1 MTLKELEY
9 TNKTLSGIKN
19 DVLKFSWVAFLV
31 FVAISSMIGD
41 TIILIATI
49 KYKAIKLNKTIV
61 VAIQHIAVCDLMVV
75 LTYVLPKI
83 ISIIAGE
90 WVFGNIACDLIP
102 YTNFFVFSTG
112 MFLVSFMTTIK
123 MLHIKYPLRFVR
135 YTSTKMAHCLCSA
148 SWIGALVCLTLIIF
162 IYKDSN
168 EIFSYR
174 GYGCIFT
181 NTVEKLSFL
190 RPIVAALCFFGPA
203 CVVTATTGYILV
215 KAKGTA
221 ERIHRNMKWQG
232 TLATIL
238 TALFY
243 IVSAAPQLLYRFL
256 EHVYSSEYKSN
267 THLFVHFYRVA
278 DSFLLFNTI
287 SNFYI
292 YCLTITSFRAFVHKT
307 ICCGQT
313 FARNSPSSQDNSKLH
328 NNMIHTYLNPK
339 CAPPA
344 TH

>member
-19 DVLKFSWVAFLV
+19 DVLKYSWVAFLI

-49 KYKAIKLNKTIV
+49 KYKAIKLKKTIV
-61 VAIQHIAVCDLMVV
+61 AIIQHIAVCDLMVV
-75 LTYVLPKI
+75 FTSVLPKI

-90 WVFGNIACDLIP
+90 WVFGNLACDLTP
-102 YTNFFVFSTG
+102 YAKFFVISTG
-112 MFLVSFMTTIK
+112 MFLVSAMTTIK
-123 MLHIKYPLRFVR
+123 MLHVKYPLRFVR
-135 YTSTKMAHCLCSA
+135 FTSTKMAHCICSA
-148 SWIGALVCLTLIIF
+148 CWIGALVCLTLIIF
-162 IYKDSN
+162 VYKDSDQ
-168 EIFSYR
+168 IFSYR
-174 GYGCIFT
+174 GYECIFT

-190 RPIVAALCFFGPA
+190 RPIIAALCMFGPA

-215 KAKGTA
+215 KAKGSA
-221 ERIHRNMKWQG
+221 ERIHGTMKWQG

-243 IVSAAPQLLYRFL
+243 IVSAAPQVLFRFL

-267 THLFVHFYRVA
+267 NYLFVHFYRVA

-292 YCLTITSFRAFVHKT
+292 YCLTITSFRAFVLKT
-307 ICCGQT
+307 ICGCRT
-313 FARNSPSSQDNSKLH
+313 FARNLPSSHDNSK
-328 NNMIHTYLNPK
+328 
-339 CAPPA
+339 
-344 TH
+344 